1 MSPLH
6 SMSSGPPRPPPKKQ
20 PEKKQVVGEV
30 WDDARVKEF
39 LAQPVL
45 EGRGDADFVR
55 LLRAYQGMRPDDF
68 ERYLGFFVEAGHNVD
83 ARNERN
89 QTFIAYISRHRL
101 SGPFVEALLR
111 AGAQR

>member
-1 MSPLH
+1 
-6 SMSSGPPRPPPKKQ
+6 MSSGPPRPPPKKQ

-30 WDDARVKEF
+30 WDDVRVKEF
-39 LAQPVL
+39 LAQPVV

-55 LLRAYQGMRPDDF
+55 LLRAYQGMRPQDF

-83 ARNERN
+83 ARNEHN
-89 QTFIAYISRHRL
+89 QTLIAYISRHRL

-111 AGAQR
+111 AGAQPLTSDR

>member
-1 MSPLH
+1 MTTTPS
-6 SMSSGPPRPPPKKQ
+6 RPPPKKQ

-45 EGRGDADFVR
+45 EGRGEADFVR

-68 ERYLGFFVEAGHNVD
+68 ERYLRFFVEAGHNVN
-83 ARNERN
+83 ARNERD
-89 QTFIAYISRHRL
+89 QTFVAYISKHRL
-101 SGPFVEALLR
+101 SGAFVDALLR
-111 AGAQR
+111 AGAQPLA